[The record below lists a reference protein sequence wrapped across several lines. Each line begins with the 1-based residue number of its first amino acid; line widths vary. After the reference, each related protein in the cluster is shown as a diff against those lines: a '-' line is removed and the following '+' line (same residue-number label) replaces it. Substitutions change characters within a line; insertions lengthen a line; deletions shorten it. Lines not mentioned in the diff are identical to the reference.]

1 MGSQVNQQ
9 SNWIPYISNKDC
21 SQEICSLYCPQWCYP
36 AFTPPPLQFPEDDGS
51 SSVSTPTFPPL
62 IIAIVGILASAF
74 LIVTYYTII
83 SKYCGSSS
91 NNPSRTES
99 PRDLNLGPDG
109 GDAEASHGDGAADH
123 EPWYVSTGG
132 LDEALIR
139 SIAVCKY
146 KRGAGMVEGTCSVCL
161 SEFQEEESV
170 RLLPK
175 CGHAFHIPCIDKWLK
190 SHSSCPLC
198 RSEVAFSG
206 SLSVLVQIPSAARL
220 SDSHES
226 ASSSSNLTGQEEV
239 GNSPSF
245 KGLPSTGSAEETTAI
260 FSRRSFSAGHS
271 CHQTLADMLKV
282 EDQDEEDHQVQGST
296 SSAMIDHNG
305 GPSKNPL
312 ETCKIGHKSGFLH
325 CMIDRPSIDMKR
337 SLSSG
342 RFDYL
347 FPGMEHQA
355 REQASQHMY

>member
-109 GDAEASHGDGAADH
+109 GDAEASH
-123 EPWYVSTGG
+123 
-132 LDEALIR
+132 
-139 SIAVCKY
+139 
-146 KRGAGMVEGTCSVCL
+146 
-161 SEFQEEESV
+161 
-170 RLLPK
+170 
-175 CGHAFHIPCIDKWLK
+175 
-190 SHSSCPLC
+190 
-198 RSEVAFSG
+198 
-206 SLSVLVQIPSAARL
+206 VQIPSAARL

-260 FSRRSFSAGHS
+260 EVRCEGLQPIRRSFSAGHS

-312 ETCKIGHKSGFLH
+312 ETCKIGHKSSFLH